1 MEWFIA
7 RPVCDRA
14 SAYHH
19 LSPAILVGMRCL
31 CLVPAGLAAVLALSG
46 CGGIGPSSAAT
57 PTPPPPREAEQG
69 ATFQA
74 EPGTAITYDQEL
86 VPVGARAT
94 VRSRS
99 GEGSTT
105 VQLAVHGL
113 EPRRPYGAHV
123 HANPCGARPE
133 DAGPHFQ
140 FMVDPVQPS
149 VDPRFANPQN
159 EIWLDLT
166 TDDSGSGSTASTVAW
181 EFPADR
187 RAGSVVIHA
196 MPTSTEPGAA
206 GTAGARAA
214 CISVGF

>member
-1 MEWFIA
+1 
-7 RPVCDRA
+7 
-14 SAYHH
+14 
-19 LSPAILVGMRCL
+19 MRTPRL
-31 CLVPAGLAAVLALSG
+31 ALAGLAAVLALSG
-46 CGGIGPSSAAT
+46 CGGIGTSAAAQ
-57 PTPPPPREAEQG
+57 PTPPPAREAEQS

-74 EPGTAITYDQEL
+74 EPGVAVTYDQEL
-86 VPVGARAT
+86 VRVGARAA
-94 VRSRS
+94 VQSRS

-105 VQLAVHGL
+105 VRLAVHGL

-149 VDPRFANPQN
+149 VDPRFANLQN
-159 EIWLDLT
+159 EIWLDLN
-166 TDDSGSGSTASTVAW
+166 TDDAGSGSAESTVAW

-196 MPTSTEPGAA
+196 MPTSSESGQA
-206 GTAGARAA
+206 GTAGPRAA
-214 CISVGF
+214 CISVSF